1 MSTIVHKCK
10 AWFPF
15 FMQTIVSIAHIYALI
30 LCKTGPKA
38 PFLSTFMNLSER
50 ITTLRKQKGLS
61 QTDLAKATSVSREII
76 GRYERGEAMPSIEVA
91 KKIADTFGVSLDY
104 LAGEGINASFDK
116 KSLTRL
122 QDIEKLDADT
132 KEKIYFVIDNIIQ
145 NVKAKKAFAS

>member
-1 MSTIVHKCK
+1 
-10 AWFPF
+10 
-15 FMQTIVSIAHIYALI
+15 MQTIVLITHICALN
-30 LCKTGPKA
+30 LYKRRHKT
-38 PFLSTFMNLSER
+38 PFLCTFMNLGDQ
-50 ITTLRKQKGLS
+50 ITTLRKQKDMS
-61 QTDLAKATSVSREII
+61 QTDLAKAARVSREII

-91 KKIADTFGVSLDY
+91 KKIADAFGVSLDY
-104 LAGEGINASFDK
+104 LVGEGINASFDK